1 MGVYIDQHLN
11 WKEHINNISSKIAK
25 TVGVLF
31 RSSKLIPV
39 SIRSMLYYSL
49 IYPYLT
55 YCNLIWTSTYKSNF
69 IRLVTLQKYA
79 IRFIANIPRRAH
91 TALYFKEFGLLKID
105 QIRHLQIGE
114 FMYRYNHG
122 LLPLVFNDFFNLTS
136 DRHSY
141 STRKLTVYDLPYAHN
156 NTRRF
161 SIQYTGSQCWNS
173 LPTHLHS
180 LPNTRLFK
188 HKLRLYLLKTLPD
201 M

>member
-1 MGVYIDQHLN
+1 MCIRDRYPNELPILLIEGTPITQVTSTKFLGVYIDQHLN

-122 LLPLVFNDFFNLTS
+122 LLPLVL
-136 DRHSY
+136 
-141 STRKLTVYDLPYAHN
+141 
-156 NTRRF
+156 
-161 SIQYTGSQCWNS
+161 S
-173 LPTHLHS
+173 LIHI
-180 LPNTRLFK
+180 
-188 HKLRLYLLKTLPD
+188 
-201 M
+201 